1 MSKLSIVIPVYNV
14 EKYLNACV
22 DSVRKQTFNDWELLL
37 VDDGSTDN
45 SYCIAS
51 DYTKTDT
58 RIKVVSNTHKGVS
71 AARNLGIELA
81 KSEYIMFV
89 DSDDT
94 IEPYACEC
102 LVDAM
107 QGFDFAVSTYKTVYS
122 DGKRVVHNIES
133 FSGSMESFCQTID
146 SYLGESILQGPCW
159 KVYKRDTILKNR
171 IMFPENMSF
180 GEDAFFVY
188 TYLKCIE
195 NINIIAR
202 PTYSYYVREQ
212 GLNCRFRSD
221 KYEINVML
229 NRMICDVCNQ
239 FGVCDHE
246 KKQNGLNRKAFATFL
261 SDCTVCKEK
270 EKAIHALRKAVSMK
284 ETADAFFENDKL
296 TRKQKVMKILLRRK
310 SYRLLLALGR
320 FHKMILKI
328 KVK

>member
-122 DGKRVVHNIES
+122 DGKSVVHNMES
-133 FSGSMESFCQTID
+133 FFGSMESFCQTID

-188 TYLKCIE
+188 TYLKYIE
-195 NINIIAR
+195 SINVIEKS
-202 PTYSYYVREQ
+202 TYSYYVREQ
-212 GLNCRFRSD
+212 GLNCRFRPD

-229 NRMICDVCNQ
+229 NGMVCDVCKQ
-239 FGVCDHE
+239 FGVFDYE
-246 KKQNGLNRKAFATFL
+246 NKQRGLNRKVFATFL
-261 SDCTVCKEK
+261 SDCAICKEK
-270 EKAIHALRKAVSMK
+270 EVAVQAIRKAAERK
-284 ETADAFFENDKL
+284 ETIDAFFEYGGL
-296 TRKQKVMKILLRRK
+296 TRKQKVMKVLLRRK
-310 SYRLLLALGR
+310 CYGLLLVLGR
-320 FHKMILKI
+320 VYKLISKI
-328 KVK
+328 RVK